1 MTSLLKAQIAATM
14 SKRMLTSSIIYLLA
28 AALLAAAA
36 CGGDSDDAEP
46 TAPAETA
53 ETEAAPQAQDASET
67 VLASKLA
74 GEYELDEEA
83 AKAKY
88 DGREFDIEGSVIS
101 SGTNKSGV
109 SYVILQ
115 GSGVSYTPGT
125 AIECVLTE
133 AGFEALSRVS
143 IMETVTIRGNVRG
156 FSETIK
162 DVEGQFALFN
172 STGMDIA
179 VTECSVLP

>member
-14 SKRMLTSSIIYLLA
+14 SRRMLTCFFICLLTA
-28 AALLAAAA
+28 GLLMAAA

-53 ETEAAPQAQDASET
+53 ETEAAPQAQDAAET
-67 VLASKLA
+67 VKASKLA

-83 AKAKY
+83 AKVKY
-88 DGREFDIEGSVIS
+88 DGKEFDIEGSVIS

-133 AGFEALSRVS
+133 AGVEALSRVS
-143 IMETVTIRGNVRG
+143 IMETVTIRGTVRG
-156 FSETIK
+156 FSDTVK

-172 STGMDIA
+172 STGNDIA
-179 VTECSVLP
+179 ITDCSVLP

>member
-1 MTSLLKAQIAATM
+1 MKSALKKGIDATMPKRFLTYSIICLMAAVLMTS
-14 SKRMLTSSIIYLLA
+14 
-28 AALLAAAA
+28 AA
-36 CGGDSDDAEP
+36 CGGDSEDAEP

-53 ETEAAPQAQDASET
+53 QTEAAPETQDTPEEI
-67 VLASKLA
+67 LASDLA
-74 GEYELDEEA
+74 SDYELDEEA

-88 DGREFDIEGSVIS
+88 DGKEFDIEGSVIS

-115 GSGVSYTPGT
+115 GSGVSFTPGT

-133 AGFEALSRVS
+133 DSVDALSRVS
-143 IMETVTIRGNVRG
+143 IMETVTIRGTVRG
-156 FSETIK
+156 FSETVK

-172 STGMDIA
+172 STGLDIGI
-179 VTECSVLP
+179 TECSVLP

>member
-1 MTSLLKAQIAATM
+1 MISLLK
-14 SKRMLTSSIIYLLA
+14 KRMSAMMPKRVLTYSTICLLA
-28 AALLAAAA
+28 AVLLASAA

-53 ETEAAPQAQDASET
+53 ETEAAPQAQDAAET
-67 VLASKLA
+67 VKASKLA

-83 AKAKY
+83 AKVKY
-88 DGREFDIEGSVIS
+88 DGKEFDIEGSVIS

-133 AGFEALSRVS
+133 AGVEALSRVS
-143 IMETVTIRGNVRG
+143 IMETVTIRGTVRG
-156 FSETIK
+156 FSDTVK

-172 STGMDIA
+172 STGNDIA
-179 VTECSVLP
+179 ITDCSVLP

>member
-1 MTSLLKAQIAATM
+1 M
-14 SKRMLTSSIIYLLA
+14 
-28 AALLAAAA
+28 AAA

-53 ETEAAPQAQDASET
+53 ETEA

-83 AKAKY
+83 AKVKY
-88 DGREFDIEGSVIS
+88 DGKEFDIEGSVIS

-115 GSGVSYTPGT
+115 GSGVSFTPGT

-133 AGFEALSRVS
+133 SGVEALSRVS
-143 IMETVTIRGNVRG
+143 IMETVIIRGTVRG
-156 FSETIK
+156 FSDTVK
-162 DVEGQFALFN
+162 DIEGQFALFN
-172 STGMDIA
+172 STGNDIA
-179 VTECSVLP
+179 ITECSVLP

>member
-1 MTSLLKAQIAATM
+1 MPRQILAYSIISLLAV
-14 SKRMLTSSIIYLLA
+14 
-28 AALLAAAA
+28 ALVAAAA
-36 CGGDSDDAEP
+36 CGGDSDDPEP
-46 TAPAETA
+46 TAPALTAGTEVAPETPD
-53 ETEAAPQAQDASET
+53 TPET
-67 VLASKLA
+67 VLASILA
-74 GEYELDEEA
+74 SDYELDEEA

-88 DGREFDIEGSVIS
+88 DGKEFDIGGSVIS

-133 AGFEALSRVS
+133 DGVEALSRVS
-143 IMETVTIRGNVRG
+143 IMETVTIRGTVRG
-156 FSETIK
+156 FSETVK

-172 STGMDIA
+172 STGLDIGI
-179 VTECSVLP
+179 TECSVLP

>member
-1 MTSLLKAQIAATM
+1 M
-14 SKRMLTSSIIYLLA
+14 SKRMLTSFIICLLTA
-28 AALLAAAA
+28 GLLMAAA

-53 ETEAAPQAQDASET
+53 ETEAVSEASWASET

-83 AKAKY
+83 AKVKY
-88 DGREFDIEGSVIS
+88 DGKEFDIEGSVIS

-115 GSGVSYTPGT
+115 GSGVSFTPGT
-125 AIECVLTE
+125 AIECVLTDS
-133 AGFEALSRVS
+133 GVEALSRVS
-143 IMETVTIRGNVRG
+143 IMETVTIRGTVRG
-156 FSETIK
+156 FSDTVK
-162 DVEGQFALFN
+162 DIEGQFALFN
-172 STGMDIA
+172 STGNDIA
-179 VTECSVLP
+179 ITECSVLP